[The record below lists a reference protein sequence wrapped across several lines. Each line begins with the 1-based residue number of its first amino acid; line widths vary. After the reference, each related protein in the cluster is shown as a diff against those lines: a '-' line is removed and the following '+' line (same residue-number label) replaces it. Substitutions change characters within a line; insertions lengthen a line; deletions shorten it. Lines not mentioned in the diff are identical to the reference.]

1 LHLPEATEMIRSR
14 LKTEGGEG
22 AKAAVAI
29 LFRKGNEELELFLV
43 KRALVPSDP
52 WSGDMAFPG
61 GKRGPND
68 RDLMETAS
76 REVLEETGID
86 LNGASYLG
94 MMDPAFSTVR
104 PGMGVLPF
112 VFVVEDALEIRLN
125 EELSSF
131 LWVPL
136 EELRGSRGRAVVKRR
151 EVPVFH
157 VEGEVVWGL
166 TYRMLDKLLELVEG
180 V

>member
-1 LHLPEATEMIRSR
+1 MRLQDAIDVIRNR
-14 LKTEGGEG
+14 LKTQGGEG
-22 AKAAVAI
+22 AQAAVAI
-29 LFRKGNEELELFLV
+29 LFRRGAADLDLFLV

-61 GKRGPND
+61 GKRVPED
-68 RDLMETAS
+68 RDLMETAR
-76 REVLEETGID
+76 REVLEETGIN
-86 LNGASYLG
+86 LYETGYLG
-94 MMDPAFSTVR
+94 MMDTVFSTVR

-112 VFVVEDALEIRLN
+112 VFVVEDVPEITLN
-125 EELSSF
+125 EELTSY

-136 EELRGSRGRAVVKRR
+136 GELRESRGRAVVKKL
-151 EVPVFH
+151 EVPVFQ

-180 V
+180 D

>member
-1 LHLPEATEMIRSR
+1 MRLPDTVERIRR
-14 LKTEGGEG
+14 MLKTQGDVEV
-22 AKAAVAI
+22 KAAVAL
-29 LFRKGNEELELFLV
+29 LFRRADMDLELLLV

-61 GKRGPND
+61 GKRGPQGEG
-68 RDLMETAS
+68 LMETVL

-86 LNGASYLG
+86 LNSSSFLG
-94 MMDPAFSTVR
+94 VMDVFFSAVR

-112 VFVVEDALEIRLN
+112 VFLVNGYPEVRLN
-125 EELSSF
+125 EELTSY

-136 EELRGSRGRAVVKRR
+136 GELKGSKGRALIKNFD
-151 EVPVFH
+151 VPVFH

-166 TYRMLDKLLELVEG
+166 TYRMIDKLLDMLGED
-180 V
+180 

>member
-1 LHLPEATEMIRSR
+1 LRLQDTIEGIRNR
-14 LKTEGGEG
+14 LKTQGGEG
-22 AKAAVAI
+22 AQAAVAI
-29 LFRKGNEELELFLV
+29 FFRRGAVDLDLFLV

-61 GKRGPND
+61 GKSIPED
-68 RDLMETAS
+68 RDMMETAR

-86 LNGASYLG
+86 LYETGYLG
-94 MMDPAFSTVR
+94 MMDTVFSTVR

-112 VFVVEDALEIRLN
+112 VFVVEDVPEITLN
-125 EELSSF
+125 EELTSY
-131 LWVPL
+131 LWVPVG
-136 EELRGSRGRAVVKRR
+136 ELRESRGRAVVKRL

-166 TYRMLDKLLELVEG
+166 TYRMLDKLLEIVEG
-180 V
+180 D